1 MKSRENKNTCV
12 QRGECQCSHIDNQTV
27 SSVQESTKS
36 MARDSGHNLQQVSI
50 KDSTLTKENMIIRS
64 MKSLRLL
71 KDVIIENGIKYTL
84 YLLCF
89 HLFDAISWIFP
100 DFKEHIKTKHAVTC
114 NENHER
120 KNEWKPIN
128 QNCRKQRM
136 GNHNSNDKPLIEP
149 QNAEKD
155 SDSSRNQSSNGSN
168 ETTNMPI
175 NYENI
180 DSCISH
186 TALKKPMNISTEK
199 HSFNKT
205 QFPINI
211 SQDTE
216 LFANKRSNV
225 VRNKFLKSY
234 TQKQRSNFCA
244 NKGNNAQIF
253 NQKFTSSDSMH
264 SSSSFPRS
272 FTPYKYRKSNQTNF
286 VYNGEDSQ
294 FSNDSPTRP
303 WLKKNE
309 TKQRKELS
317 IKFTPTNE
325 KENFIFDEERN
336 KKHPEQRNEKK
347 TQEGN
352 FRHDPT
358 KYKSHY
364 SRIFVRSK
372 KSKQDNLKY
381 KEMGT
386 QTDSTFSTDK
396 AVQMVS
402 VGTMWSEQ
410 EIYGNATHK
419 SQDKDTDQKINYMDY
434 ILEYQR
440 TAEKLLL
447 SIHEQLLSH
456 NAPFSSTDFS
466 SNEHTCAAPDSN
478 IAANR
483 WSTKFTNNINTS
495 ETPTCTSPD
504 FPEVS
509 HSPSSSTDNSGHIL
523 LPSVKDEYIPKFCT
537 KPVKVTPPA
546 PSPI

>member
-1 MKSRENKNTCV
+1 
-12 QRGECQCSHIDNQTV
+12 
-27 SSVQESTKS
+27 
-36 MARDSGHNLQQVSI
+36 MARDSGHNLQQESI

-71 KDVIIENGIKYTL
+71 KDVIIENGIKYLYTL

-89 HLFDAISWIFP
+89 RLFNAISSIFL
-100 DFKEHIKTKHAVTC
+100 DSKEHIETKQVVTC

-120 KNEWKPIN
+120 NNGWNRIN

-136 GNHNSNDKPLIEP
+136 ENHNSNDKPLIEP
-149 QNAEKD
+149 QNTEKD

-168 ETTNMPI
+168 EITNMPI

-180 DSCISH
+180 DSCIWH

-211 SQDTE
+211 PQDTE

-225 VRNKFLKSY
+225 ARNKFLKSY
-234 TQKQRSNFCA
+234 TQKQCSNFCA

-253 NQKFTSSDSMH
+253 NQNFASSDSMH
-264 SSSSFPRS
+264 SSSLFPRS

-286 VYNGEDSQ
+286 VYNGEDRQ

-336 KKHPEQRNEKK
+336 KKHPEQRNEKE

-352 FRHDPT
+352 FRRHDPI

-364 SRIFVRSK
+364 SRIPVRNK
-372 KSKQDNLKY
+372 KSEMKY

-402 VGTMWSEQ
+402 VGTMWPEQ

-419 SQDKDTDQKINYMDY
+419 SQV
-434 ILEYQR
+434 
-440 TAEKLLL
+440 KL
-447 SIHEQLLSH
+447 QLLFH
-456 NAPFSSTDFS
+456 
-466 SNEHTCAAPDSN
+466 
-478 IAANR
+478 
-483 WSTKFTNNINTS
+483 
-495 ETPTCTSPD
+495 
-504 FPEVS
+504 FPYN
-509 HSPSSSTDNSGHIL
+509 HSI
-523 LPSVKDEYIPKFCT
+523 I
-537 KPVKVTPPA
+537 
-546 PSPI
+546 

>member
-1 MKSRENKNTCV
+1 MTVIKSGENKSTCV
-12 QRGECQCSHIDNQTV
+12 RRGECQCSHIDNQTV

-64 MKSLRLL
+64 MKCLRLL
-71 KDVIIENGIKYTL
+71 KDVIIENGIKCTF

-89 HLFDAISWIFP
+89 HLFNAISRILP
-100 DFKEHIKTKHAVTC
+100 DSKEH
-114 NENHER
+114 
-120 KNEWKPIN
+120 
-128 QNCRKQRM
+128 M
-136 GNHNSNDKPLIEP
+136 EP

-294 FSNDSPTRP
+294 FSNNSPTRP

-352 FRHDPT
+352 FRRHDPT

-364 SRIFVRSK
+364 SRIIVRSK
-372 KSKQDNLKY
+372 KSKQNNLKY

-402 VGTMWSEQ
+402 VGTMWPEQ
-410 EIYGNATHK
+410 EIYENATHK
-419 SQDKDTDQKINYMDY
+419 SQDEDTDQKINYMDY
-434 ILEYQR
+434 ILENQR

-456 NAPFSSTDFS
+456 NAPFSSID

-483 WSTKFTNNINTS
+483 WSTKFTNSINTS
-495 ETPTCTSPD
+495 ETPTRTSPD
-504 FPEVS
+504 FSEVS
-509 HSPSSSTDNSGHIL
+509 HSSSSSTDNAGYIL
-523 LPSVKDEYIPKFCT
+523 LPSVKDEYIPKFCIR
-537 KPVKVTPPA
+537 PAKVTPPA